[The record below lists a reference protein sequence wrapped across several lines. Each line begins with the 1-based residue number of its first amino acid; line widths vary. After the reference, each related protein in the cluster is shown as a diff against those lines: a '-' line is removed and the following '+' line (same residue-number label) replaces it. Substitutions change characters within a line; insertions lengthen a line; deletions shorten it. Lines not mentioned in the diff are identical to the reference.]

1 MLPHRN
7 EAGALGF
14 SSVGRKLEESFMKS
28 FLLASATALTVVLAG
43 QALAQ
48 RATIEMAPE
57 QRTRIKEYVV
67 KEKVRPVTVREQVR
81 VGAKLPADVELRD
94 VPSDWGPSATRYKY
108 IYSGDRVQLV
118 DTTSREVVYD
128 VD

>member
-1 MLPHRN
+1 
-7 EAGALGF
+7 
-14 SSVGRKLEESFMKS
+14 MKS
-28 FLLASATALTVVLAG
+28 FLLAGATALSVVLAG
-43 QALAQ
+43 QAFAQ
-48 RATIEMAPE
+48 RATVEIAPD

-94 VPSDWGPSATRYKY
+94 VPSDWGPSVTRYKY
-108 IYSGDRVQLV
+108 IYSGDRVHLV
-118 DTTSREVVYD
+118 DPTSREVIYD